1 MRRSLTF
8 HFPLFIA
15 HLFSSS
21 TWVSTACYSPLHSG
35 IMMDSRHHENNNELS
50 PALLRTQSLD
60 VLELKHDDSG
70 SESEKALPHQL
81 QPIPPSARLG
91 NPTTWKNNTHP
102 QWWRDPGLR
111 RNVFWIA
118 VLYFG
123 FFTWGYS
130 TALLN
135 CLQPLPQFNEYFHNP
150 SGGRLGLIYASQ
162 SLPTVILAP
171 AIPWSND
178 FLGRKRTISIGSL
191 IVISGTIVGTLSR
204 TTGMLI
210 ASRVIVGLALPFMSV
225 ACVCLVNELAHPR
238 LRGICATVNSSMYFG
253 GVVVVS
259 WLTFGTLHWHQ
270 STSTGTS
277 QNQLVDH
284 ISGYSGDQWAW
295 RLPILFQALGPTI
308 LLCFTFA
315 SLLPGKVVFFWD
327 TTGTR
332 SARSISAFSVPE
344 SPRWLVAHGHL
355 AEAHS
360 VLAQV
365 HANGDMEDELVLG
378 ELGEIVDCLVKERE
392 EAVGKGMWEG
402 WKDLWRTEGLRRRMI
417 VVTIIGAGSQLKG
430 TSAIASYITPILN
443 LVGFVNPD
451 KIAVIN
457 GCLTTC
463 DFISAIAGALCVN
476 SVGRRPLWIISTAG
490 LLVCFAV
497 MTALAAVFAQGSSM
511 PAAYAFIV
519 VLFILRVFN
528 GMGWSPLTH
537 NYPAEILPYSIRARA
552 LSFFTFLETSV
563 LAFNLWLHPV
573 AFQHLGWRYFIV
585 FVAVLSALMI
595 AIWFLFI
602 ETRGRTIEQVS
613 LLFDFSSSE
622 RRNRM
627 GATLKDLEHVNGKS
641 LDEKRRSES
650 SS

>member
-1 MRRSLTF
+1 MRS
-8 HFPLFIA
+8 
-15 HLFSSS
+15 
-21 TWVSTACYSPLHSG
+21 YSPLHSR

-162 SLPTVILAP
+162 SLPTVMSVSQIGKNQY

-315 SLLPGKVVFFWD
+315 SLLPGKVVSFWD

-627 GATLKDLEHVNGKS
+627 GSTFSDLEHANGKS

>member
-1 MRRSLTF
+1 
-8 HFPLFIA
+8 
-15 HLFSSS
+15 
-21 TWVSTACYSPLHSG
+21 
-35 IMMDSRHHENNNELS
+35 MDSRHRDDKDMQDQNELVQS
-50 PALLRTQSLD
+50 PVLLKTQALQS
-60 VLELKHDDSG
+60 KNDDRVAG
-70 SESEKALPHQL
+70 SDSEKAPPQ
-81 QPIPPSARLG
+81 QPQVISPTNVRDRLG
-91 NPTTWKNNTHP
+91 NPTTWQNNTHP
-102 QWWRDPGLR
+102 RWWRDPGLR

-135 CLQPLPQFNEYFHNP
+135 CLQPMPQFNEYFHNP

-191 IVISGTIVGTLSR
+191 IVISGTILGTLSKS
-204 TTGMLI
+204 TAMLI
-210 ASRVIVGLALPFMSV
+210 ASRVVVGLALPFMSV

-238 LRGICATVNSSMYFG
+238 LRGICATINSSMYFG
-253 GVVVVS
+253 GVVVVA

-270 STSTGTS
+270 SGTS
-277 QNQLVDH
+277 SSS
-284 ISGYSGDQWAW
+284 ISGYSGNQWAW
-295 RLPILFQALGPTI
+295 RLPVLFQALGPTV
-308 LLCFTFA
+308 LLCFTLP
-315 SLLPGKVVFFWD
+315 SLLPGTASNETYRAKASN
-327 TTGTR
+327 GASTR
-332 SARSISAFSVPE
+332 SSSSSVTITAPNSRIPSSLSVPE
-344 SPRWLVAHGHL
+344 SPRWLVAHGHIT
-355 AEAHS
+355 EAHLI
-360 VLAQV
+360 LAHA

-378 ELGEIVDCLVKERE
+378 ELGEIEDCLAKERE
-392 EAVGKGMWEG
+392 EGAGKLGMWEG
-402 WKDLWRTEGLRRRMI
+402 WKNLWRTKGLRRRMM

-463 DFISAIAGALCVN
+463 DFVSAIGGALCVN
-476 SVGRRPLWIISTAG
+476 SVGRRPLWLISTAG
-490 LLVCFAV
+490 LLVCFAL
-497 MTALAAVFAQGSSM
+497 MTALAAIFAQTSSI
-511 PAAYAFIV
+511 PSAYAFIV

-537 NYPAEILPYSIRARA
+537 NYPAEILPYSIRASA
-552 LSFFTFLETSV
+552 LSYFTFLETSV

-585 FVAVLSALMI
+585 FVAVLSALEI

-613 LLFDFSSSE
+613 VLFDISPSE
-622 RRNRM
+622 RRK
-627 GATLKDLEHVNGKS
+627 GATRDMGLRLSSRQDQPDLEENIGRARAS
-641 LDEKRRSES
+641 IIMDEKKS
-650 SS
+650 

>member
-1 MRRSLTF
+1 
-8 HFPLFIA
+8 
-15 HLFSSS
+15 
-21 TWVSTACYSPLHSG
+21 
-35 IMMDSRHHENNNELS
+35 
-50 PALLRTQSLD
+50 
-60 VLELKHDDSG
+60 
-70 SESEKALPHQL
+70 
-81 QPIPPSARLG
+81 
-91 NPTTWKNNTHP
+91 KNNTHP

-270 STSTGTS
+270 ST
-277 QNQLVDH
+277 N
-284 ISGYSGDQWAW
+284 QWAW

-308 LLCFTFA
+308 L
-315 SLLPGKVVFFWD
+315 
-327 TTGTR
+327 
-332 SARSISAFSVPE
+332 VPE

-378 ELGEIVDCLVKERE
+378 ELGEIVDCLVKEKE

-585 FVAVLSALMI
+585 FVAVLSALLI

-613 LLFDFSSSE
+613 VLFDFSSNE

-627 GATLKDLEHVNGKS
+627 GSTFSDLEHVNGKS
-641 LDEKRRSES
+641 LDEKRGSKS

>member
-1 MRRSLTF
+1 MDCTKSENTVRNDELDPGLLKT
-8 HFPLFIA
+8 
-15 HLFSSS
+15 SSS
-21 TWVSTACYSPLHSG
+21 S
-35 IMMDSRHHENNNELS
+35 
-50 PALLRTQSLD
+50 ALD
-60 VLELKHDDSG
+60 FKHDDSG
-70 SESEKALPHQL
+70 SDSEKVPPHQL
-81 QPIPPSARLG
+81 QAISPNAMVG

-150 SGGRLGLIYASQ
+150 SGGRLGIIYASQ

-191 IVISGTIVGTLSR
+191 IVISGTILGTLSR

-210 ASRVIVGLALPFMSV
+210 ASRVVVGLALPFMSV

-238 LRGICATVNSSMYFG
+238 LRGICATINSSMYFG
-253 GVVVVS
+253 GVIVVS
-259 WLTFGTLHWHQ
+259 WLTFGTLHWDQ
-270 STSTGTS
+270 S
-277 QNQLVDH
+277 
-284 ISGYSGDQWAW
+284 ISASENNISVYSGDQWAW
-295 RLPILFQALGPTI
+295 RLPILLQALGPTI
-308 LLCFTFA
+308 LLCFTSP
-315 SLLPGKVVFFWD
+315 SLLPGPLLSLLHNSKGSRTRVRP
-327 TTGTR
+327 R
-332 SARSISAFSVPE
+332 SAFAVPE
-344 SPRWLVAHGHL
+344 SPRWLVAHGYIH
-355 AEAHS
+355 EAHS
-360 VLAQV
+360 VLAQA
-365 HANGDMEDELVLG
+365 HANGDMQDELVLG
-378 ELGEIVDCLVKERE
+378 ELGEIQDCLVKERE

-402 WKDLWRTEGLRRRMI
+402 WKDLWRTKGLRRRML

-451 KIAVIN
+451 KIAIIN
-457 GCLTTC
+457 ACLTTC

-490 LLVCFAV
+490 LL
-497 MTALAAVFAQGSSM
+497 AVFAQSASM

-552 LSFFTFLETSV
+552 LSYFTFLETSV

-573 AFQHLGWRYFIV
+573 AFQHLGWRYFLV
-585 FVAVLSALMI
+585 FVAVLSALLV

-602 ETRGRTIEQVS
+602 ETRRVLSFGLSPPMTLNQLNPFLVNLYRGRTIEQVS
-613 LLFDFSSSE
+613 LLFDLSPTE
-622 RRNRM
+622 QRRRNQI
-627 GATLKDLEHVNGKS
+627 LSSPDLEDGGDMKNRNDS
-641 LDEKRRSES
+641 EKR
-650 SS
+650 

>member
-1 MRRSLTF
+1 
-8 HFPLFIA
+8 
-15 HLFSSS
+15 
-21 TWVSTACYSPLHSG
+21 
-35 IMMDSRHHENNNELS
+35 MMDSRHQEHNNELS
-50 PALLRTQSLD
+50 PTLLRTQSLD

-70 SESEKALPHQL
+70 SESEKTPPHQL

-259 WLTFGTLHWHQ
+259 WLTFATLHWHQ

-277 QNQLVDH
+277 QNQVDH

-315 SLLPGKVVFFWD
+315 SLLPGKVVSFWD

-332 SARSISAFSVPE
+332 ARSISAFSVPE

-378 ELGEIVDCLVKERE
+378 ELGEI
-392 EAVGKGMWEG
+392 G

-451 KIAVIN
+451 KI
-457 GCLTTC
+457 
-463 DFISAIAGALCVN
+463 GALCVN

-490 LLVCFAV
+490 LL
-497 MTALAAVFAQGSSM
+497 AVFAQGSSM

-627 GATLKDLEHVNGKS
+627 GSTFADLEHVNGKS

>member
-1 MRRSLTF
+1 
-8 HFPLFIA
+8 
-15 HLFSSS
+15 
-21 TWVSTACYSPLHSG
+21 
-35 IMMDSRHHENNNELS
+35 
-50 PALLRTQSLD
+50 
-60 VLELKHDDSG
+60 
-70 SESEKALPHQL
+70 
-81 QPIPPSARLG
+81 
-91 NPTTWKNNTHP
+91 KNNTHP

-150 SGGRLGLIYASQ
+150 SGGRLGIIYASQ

-191 IVISGTIVGTLSR
+191 IVISGTILGTLSR
-204 TTGMLI
+204 TTAMLI

-238 LRGICATVNSSMYFG
+238 LRGICATINSSMYFG
-253 GVVVVS
+253 GVIVVS
-259 WLTFGTLHWHQ
+259 WLTFGTLHWDQ
-270 STSTGTS
+270 SISASENNTSA
-277 QNQLVDH
+277 
-284 ISGYSGDQWAW
+284 YSGDQWAW
-295 RLPILFQALGPTI
+295 RLPILLQALGPTI
-308 LLCFTFA
+308 LLCFTSA
-315 SLLPGKVVFFWD
+315 SLLP
-327 TTGTR
+327 
-332 SARSISAFSVPE
+332 AFAVPE
-344 SPRWLVAHGHL
+344 SPRWLVAHGYIH
-355 AEAHS
+355 EAHS
-360 VLAQV
+360 VLAQA
-365 HANGDMEDELVLG
+365 HANGDMQDELVLG
-378 ELGEIVDCLVKERE
+378 ELGEIQDCLVKERE

-402 WKDLWRTEGLRRRMI
+402 WKDLWRTEGLRRRML

-451 KIAVIN
+451 KIAIIN
-457 GCLTTC
+457 ACLTTC

-497 MTALAAVFAQGSSM
+497 MTALAAVFAQSASM

-552 LSFFTFLETSV
+552 LSYFTFLETSV

-573 AFQHLGWRYFIV
+573 AFQHLGWRYFLV
-585 FVAVLSALMI
+585 FVAVLSALMV

-602 ETRGRTIEQVS
+602 ETRQV
-613 LLFDFSSSE
+613 LFFGLSQP
-622 RRNRM
+622 M
-627 GATLKDLEHVNGKS
+627 TLNQLNPFLGLPTYTEDAPSNK
-641 LDEKRRSES
+641 
-650 SS
+650 